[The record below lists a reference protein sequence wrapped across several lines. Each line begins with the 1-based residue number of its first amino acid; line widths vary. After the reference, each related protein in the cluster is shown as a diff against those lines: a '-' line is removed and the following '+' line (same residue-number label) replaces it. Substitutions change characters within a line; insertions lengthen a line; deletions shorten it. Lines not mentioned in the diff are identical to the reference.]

1 MAMLRPAFRLLSLSS
16 GSFLPKAAHQQ
27 ALIVLATS
35 RQLSLPVFLQSS
47 QQTSQFRSFT
57 SSTPPN
63 PDRLSWDEFLRLR
76 RQRRRSGV
84 IASVP
89 SSMLGI
95 YGGLQYFGSGE
106 IDPTQT
112 ILGFDPIMMNSIF
125 VLGCGLVGWLIGPT
139 IGRGVWHI
147 LHRRQVRLIN
157 EVRLLSFTRFV
168 LNCSESHNSSNIS
181 RRIERIHHFSLTAIR
196 FQTTMVSRRI

>member
-1 MAMLRPAFRLLSLSS
+1 MVMLRPSSRLLSFSLASC
-16 GSFLPKAAHQQ
+16 FPKAAHQQ
-27 ALIVLATS
+27 TLTVLATS
-35 RQLSLPVFLQSS
+35 RQLLPVSLQYS
-47 QQTSQFRSFT
+47 QQSLQLRPFT

-76 RQRRRSGV
+76 RQRRLSGV

-112 ILGFDPIMMNSIF
+112 ILGFDPIVMNSLF
-125 VLGCGLVGWLIGPT
+125 VLGCGVMGWLIGPT
-139 IGRGVWHI
+139 VGRGVWQV
-147 LHRRQVRLIN
+147 LHRRQSRLIN
-157 EVRLLSFTRFV
+157 EVPLLSFCAYCTE
-168 LNCSESHNSSNIS
+168 L
-181 RRIERIHHFSLTAIR
+181 
-196 FQTTMVSRRI
+196 